1 MRPSETYVLK
11 PFPLKYNEDIKS
23 SIDRACDGLDFFLKN
38 TINDTMNEFN
48 RRIKGES

>member
-48 RRIKGES
+48 RRIKGEI